1 MSKFEEL
8 CQSYSD
14 ARNKYIRFR
23 DRCFAFAAQ
32 LVKGF
37 VDYYEIPSEQVK
49 FVPSHEDVKPNT
61 EYSLRGSMNL
71 DDDTYW
77 HFGLIL
83 NFYVRPGV
91 LPEQSFLYN
100 FKIKEGEGE
109 QFKVRIGDL
118 EEEFVIDPN
127 NSEDFQRFYDFL
139 FSITKKDFEEGL
151 QHFLDQEQIT
161 RIIGFAHN

>member
-23 DRCFAFAAQ
+23 DECFDFAAQ
-32 LVKGF
+32 LIKGF

-49 FVPSHEDVKPNT
+49 IVPTHEEVKPNT
-61 EYSLRGSMNL
+61 VYSIRGAMNL

-77 HFGLIL
+77 HLGLIL

-91 LPEQSFLYN
+91 STEQPFLHI
-100 FKIKEGEGE
+100 FKIKEEMI
-109 QFKVRIGDL
+109 Q
-118 EEEFVIDPN
+118 
-127 NSEDFQRFYDFL
+127 
-139 FSITKKDFEEGL
+139 
-151 QHFLDQEQIT
+151 
-161 RIIGFAHN
+161 GFRESLTFPLTG